1 MMRSSRMIVVL
12 SLVMWTAQAVAQCG
26 ALEGAAW
33 KSTIA
38 DPFDDFVV
46 YGEPGADAQWVKF
59 TMLACETPAP
69 GAHRTVYYQNS
80 RDIRFHYD
88 FGSAWLRPL
97 LGMTRAQYDAAT
109 LHANGQQALLGAV
122 LFPTGR
128 NWGTPEFGIQ
138 LVRHDAYTRE
148 EALSQLQ
155 AVAASLDLPDRQA
168 FYMPAFEQQAAAE
181 QDAAFFAANG
191 FPVSSVSRW
200 ASGNRV
206 YTKGWAIGT
215 LKNVAANDIG
225 AAYERGEIGPDDILI
240 TDGVP
245 AELPFLAGIISLAP
259 ATPNSHVAILAR
271 TYGTP
276 FAAIVDP
283 ADQQAALAKVG
294 TRVILRTTED
304 FGRPRV
310 DVVSGASITQTQW
323 TELLELKAV
332 TPLQY
337 APMQPT
343 GAVAL
348 GVDLLTPAD
357 IARVGGKAANYG
369 LLRRSIP
376 ESTRPGLAFTFDLW
390 NAFMA
395 QTLSNGRT
403 LRQEID
409 DRLSGYAWPPEPA
422 SLAETLSGIR
432 DLIRGSQTDFSPA
445 LRTAILSTLQSPVY
459 ELDPQTKIRFRSSTN
474 VEDSASYTGAG
485 LYDSYSG
492 CLQDDLDAD
501 TVGPSACDPTEA
513 NERGVFRAIK
523 RVYASFYNDN
533 AFVQRLR
540 LGVNEHEVGMGI
552 LVHHSFP
559 DDTELANGVAVLE
572 RRGGLAGSVSIR
584 VTLQPGANSVTNPEL
599 GQVPEEV
606 DIDRLSFG
614 TFTTVRAYSNLTQLG
629 HMVMDSPADY
639 THLADLLDEASAR
652 FVQEGGPAD
661 HLLDF
666 EFKKTT
672 IAGGPGVEGLEIK
685 QVRPLPHAS
694 TTPTLVPFMLSEP
707 AAYRTYEGEGWD
719 AVGRHRLKTRLD
731 IAMKTQWLNDDV
743 VNQGGLLHSIAGD
756 LKTDNGASHIDGT
769 FATLPEAQYTRTLTS
784 TTFTGTHSWRVEDRI
799 YSLTIPDVPLRRSV
813 EQGPIVLAS
822 DFGSGTSGGHR
833 VLGLGVRYSTP
844 KPSFTWLGIETT
856 LEDGVGLGLVREL
869 EPLAFSPW
877 IETAAGGESIETTYA
892 LRGAIVEFAAGYT
905 APVVGFGEATITGVT
920 TRPIVVHNT
929 DALTGT
935 PHHHNFGLTVLV
947 DPWLEPTLTSH
958 QRRQLLARH
967 ARYLLFQ
974 DSGLNPQNLVVI
986 DEQPY
991 PFLCVSDVD
1000 DGSGSGIPDGAV
1012 TIDDLLHYVTVFLN
1026 GYIEADV
1033 DDGTGVG
1040 TMDNAVTIDD
1050 MLYFLA
1056 QFSAGC

>member
-1 MMRSSRMIVVL
+1 MMRSSSMIVALAAV
-12 SLVMWTAQAVAQCG
+12 VWCAQTLGQCG
-26 ALEGAAW
+26 AIAGTTW
-33 KSTIA
+33 KSVLS
-38 DPFDDFVV
+38 DPFDNFVV
-46 YGEPGADAQWVKF
+46 SGEPGADAQWVKF
-59 TMLACETPAP
+59 TMLACETPEP
-69 GAHRTVYYQNS
+69 GTHRTVYFQNS
-80 RDIRFHYD
+80 REIRFHYD

-109 LHANGQQALLGAV
+109 LHATGQQAMLGAV

-128 NWGTPEFGIQ
+128 NWSTPEYGIQ
-138 LVRHDAYTRE
+138 LVRHDVYTRE
-148 EALSQLQ
+148 EALAQLR
-155 AVAASLDLPDRQA
+155 AVAASLDLPDRHA

-181 QDAAFFAANG
+181 QDAAYFAANG

-200 ASGNRV
+200 AWGNRV

-215 LKNVAANDIG
+215 LRHVAASNIG
-225 AAYERGEIGPDDILI
+225 EAYARGDIGPDDILI

-259 ATPNSHVAILAR
+259 ATPNSHVAILSR

-283 ADQQAALAKVG
+283 TDQQAALAKVG
-294 TRVILRTTED
+294 TRVAFRAGED

-310 DVVSGASITQTQW
+310 DVVSGAGISEAHW
-323 TELLELKAV
+323 AELLQLKAV

-337 APMQPT
+337 APMQTT
-343 GAVAL
+343 GAIAL

-395 QTLSNGRT
+395 QTLDTGRT

-409 DRLSGYAWPPEPA
+409 DRLSGYTWPPEPA
-422 SLAETLSGIR
+422 SLATTLSGIR

-445 LRTAILSTLQSPVY
+445 LRTAILSALQSPVY

-501 TVGPSACDPTEA
+501 TAGPSVCDPTEA

-540 LGVNEHEVGMGI
+540 LGVNEHEVGMGV

-572 RRGGLAGSVSIR
+572 RRGGVNGSVTLY
-584 VTLQPGANSVTNPEL
+584 VTLQPGANSVTNPEP
-599 GQVPEEV
+599 GQIPEEV
-606 DIDRLSFG
+606 RIDRLTFG
-614 TFTTVRAYSNLTQLG
+614 TYTDIRAYSNLTQLG
-629 HMVMDSPADY
+629 HTVMDYPADY
-639 THLADLLDEASAR
+639 TQLTELLAEVSAR

-661 HLLDF
+661 HLLDI

-685 QVRPLPHAS
+685 QVRPLPQAS
-694 TTPTLVPFMLSEP
+694 TTPTLVPFMLGEP
-707 AAYRTYEGEGWD
+707 TAYRTYEGEGWD

-731 IAMKTQWLNDDV
+731 ISLKSQWLTDEV
-743 VNQGGLLHSIAGD
+743 VHHGGLLGSIRGD
-756 LKTDNGASHIDGT
+756 LKTNTGASRIDGA
-769 FATLPEAQYTRTLTS
+769 FGTLPEAQYTSILDS
-784 TTFTGTHSWRVEDRI
+784 ATFTATHSWRVQDRV

-822 DFGSGTSGGHR
+822 DFGYGTSGGHR
-833 VLGLGVRYSTP
+833 VLGLGVRHSSP
-844 KPSFTWLGIETT
+844 KPILTWEGIDTT

-869 EPLAFSPW
+869 EPLSFSPW
-877 IETAAGGESIETTYA
+877 SETAAGGEIIDTTYA
-892 LRGAIVEFAAGYT
+892 SRGAIVELVAGYT
-905 APVVGFGEATITGVT
+905 APIVGFGEATITGVT
-920 TRPIVVHNT
+920 TRPIVIRNT

-935 PHHHNFGLTVLV
+935 PHHHNFGLTALV

-958 QRRQLLARH
+958 QRRQLRARH
-967 ARYLLFQ
+967 ARYIVFL
-974 DSGLNPQNLVVI
+974 DSGIFPEDLIVI
-986 DEQPY
+986 DEPTY
-991 PFLCVSDVD
+991 PVLCAGDVD
-1000 DGSGSGIPDGAV
+1000 DASGSGIPDGAV
-1012 TIDDLLHYVTVFLN
+1012 TIDDLLYYLNVFLT
-1026 GYIEADV
+1026 GDIEADM
-1033 DDGTGVG
+1033 DDGTGTG
-1040 TMDNAVTIDD
+1040 TMDTAVTIDD
-1050 MLYFLA
+1050 LLFFLVRMN
-1056 QFSAGC
+1056 SGC

>member
-1 MMRSSRMIVVL
+1 MMRLSRMIVAL
-12 SLVMWTAQAVAQCG
+12 AAVMWCAQTMGQCG
-26 ALEGAAW
+26 AIAGSAW
-33 KSTIA
+33 KSVLS
-38 DPFDDFVV
+38 DPFDSFVV

-69 GAHRTVYYQNS
+69 GTHRTVYYQNS

-109 LHANGQQALLGAV
+109 LHATGQQAMIGAV

-128 NWGTPEFGIQ
+128 NWSTPEYGIQ
-138 LVRHDAYTRE
+138 LVRRDAYTRE
-148 EALSQLQ
+148 EALAQLQ
-155 AVAASLDLPDRQA
+155 AVAASLDLPDRLA

-181 QDAAFFAANG
+181 QDAAFLAANG
-191 FPVSSVSRW
+191 FPVSSISRW

-215 LKNVAANDIG
+215 LKHVAASDIG
-225 AAYERGEIGPDDILI
+225 EAYARGDIGPDDILI

-245 AELPFLAGIISLAP
+245 AELPFLAGIVSLAP

-276 FAAIVDP
+276 FAAIIDP
-283 ADQQAALAKVG
+283 AAQQAAMAKVG
-294 TRVILRTTED
+294 TRVVLRTSED

-310 DVVSGASITQTQW
+310 DVVSGASITEVQW
-323 TELLELKAV
+323 AELLELKAV

-337 APMQPT
+337 APMQST

-395 QTLSNGRT
+395 QTLDNGRT

-409 DRLSGYAWPPEPA
+409 DRLSGYSWPPEPA
-422 SLAETLSGIR
+422 SLATTLSGIR

-445 LRTAILSTLQSPVY
+445 LRNAIITTLQSPVY
-459 ELDPQTKIRFRSSTN
+459 ELDPETKIRFRSSTN

-501 TVGPSACDPTEA
+501 TVGPSVCDPTEA

-540 LGVNEHEVGMGI
+540 LGVHEHEVGMGV

-559 DDTELANGVAVLE
+559 DDTELANGVAIVE

-584 VTLQPGANSVTNPEL
+584 VTLQPGANSVTNPEP
-599 GQVPEEV
+599 GQIPEEV
-606 DIDRLSFG
+606 EIDRLSFG
-614 TFTTVRAYSNLTQLG
+614 TYTNIRAYSNLTQLG
-629 HMVMDSPADY
+629 HMVMDYPADY
-639 THLADLLDEASAR
+639 TRLADLLAEASAR

-661 HLLDF
+661 HHLDF

-685 QVRPLPHAS
+685 QVRPLPQAS
-694 TTPTLVPFMLSEP
+694 TTPTLVPFMLGEP
-707 AAYRTYEGEGWD
+707 TAYRTYEGEGWD

-731 IAMKTQWLNDDV
+731 IAVKSQWLTDEV
-743 VNQGGLLHSIAGD
+743 VNQGGLLHSITGD
-756 LKTDNGASHIDGT
+756 LKTNSGASHIDGH
-769 FATLPEAQYTRTLTS
+769 FATLPEAQYTRTLTP
-784 TTFTGTHSWRVEDRI
+784 TTFTATHSWRVQDRV

-822 DFGSGTSGGHR
+822 DFGHGTSGGHR
-833 VLGLGVRYSTP
+833 VLGLGVRHSTP
-844 KPSFTWLGIETT
+844 KPILTWEGLDTT

-869 EPLAFSPW
+869 EPLSFSPW
-877 IETAAGGESIETTYA
+877 NETAAGGETIDTTFS
-892 LRGAIVEFAAGYT
+892 LRGAPAEIVAGYT

-920 TRPIVVHNT
+920 TQPIVIHNT

-947 DPWLEPTLTSH
+947 DPWLEPTLSAH
-958 QRRQLLARH
+958 QRRQLLAQR
-967 ARYLLFQ
+967 ARYLVFQ
-974 DSGLNPQNLVVI
+974 DSGLIAQELVLV
-986 DEQPY
+986 DEPPY
-991 PFLCVSDVD
+991 PPVCAADVD
-1000 DGSGSGIPDGAV
+1000 NALGVGVPDGAV
-1012 TIDDLLHYVTVFLN
+1012 TIDDLIHYLGLFNAGNV
-1026 GYIEADV
+1026 EADV
-1033 DDGTGVG
+1033 DNGTGTG
-1040 TMDNAVTIDD
+1040 DMDDAVTIDD
-1050 MLYFLA
+1050 LLYFITR
-1056 QFSAGC
+1056 FNAGC